1 MSQDAKLFSRGK
13 VQELRAELQTDKK
26 DKGFQRKKNT
36 LKKVVANMTMGNDM
50 SPLFSDV
57 VQCMGIQIL
66 EIKKMVYLYLI
77 NYSRSKPDLV
87 QYAMEGFLSD
97 CNDRNP
103 LIRALAIRTMS
114 YIPVPAVHRAILDPL
129 RHCLKDSDPYVR
141 KTSAIC
147 VAKLFTHDR
156 KLVEKEGF
164 VNSLRDLL
172 ADSNS
177 TVIANA
183 VAALTEISE
192 KSENIQL
199 RLNLTIANKLV
210 AALGECSEWG
220 QTYIIEA
227 LMYYVPEGSG
237 DAEILAERLAIRLQ
251 HSNSAVVL
259 TTIKVI
265 IYLMNYMAD
274 LTVLEAMCKRMSAS
288 LITLLSSGYEVQYV
302 ALRNILL
309 IIQRRPSVLKNQVKV
324 FFCKYTDPI
333 YVKLAKLEI
342 IYRLANE
349 QNFEQVLAELAEYA
363 SEVDVDFVRKA
374 VRSIGRLAIKIS
386 CASDR
391 CIAVLL
397 ELVATKINYVVQEAI
412 VVIKDIFRKYPNQY
426 EGIIGSLCQNLDA
439 LDTPEAKS
447 SMIWII
453 GQYADRIENSEDLL
467 DDFLYTFLEEPVEV
481 QLALLTAT
489 VKLFIK
495 RPTAGAELVPK
506 ILKWATEE
514 VDNPDLRDRGY
525 IYWRLLST
533 NPAAAKDIV
542 MSEKPSISTESE
554 AMDRGVL
561 DRLLLQTGTL
571 SSVYHRSPEV
581 FIRNTKP
588 KYLTDSP
595 ALNSAAKQSYHESLS
610 ISTRKPPPILRT
622 STVPKPEIETSSSMM
637 NRPESSTRSQ
647 TMPVL
652 LDSQPP
658 PILGVK
664 PSLSQLKEHE
674 IQHGTKSEEEISEEM
689 EMGMRSASS
698 MNESTTRRES
708 EVMMVNDDPYA
719 ALGSLDP
726 TGFYGASAYQ
736 TDVPLPLSHQLVE
749 SQLD

>member
-87 QYAMEGFLSD
+87 KYAMDGFLSD

-141 KTSAIC
+141 KTAAIC

-164 VNSLRDLL
+164 VNNLRDLL
-172 ADSNS
+172 ADTNS

-274 LTVLEAMCKRMSAS
+274 VEVLEAMCKRMSAS

-386 CASDR
+386 SASDR

-533 NPAAAKDIV
+533 NPTAAKDIV

-595 ALNSAAKQSYHESLS
+595 ALNPAAKQSYHESLS

-622 STVPKPEIETSSSMM
+622 STVPKPETESSTSMTP
-637 NRPESSTRSQ
+637 RPESTSRSQ
-647 TMPVL
+647 TMPIIT
-652 LDSQPP
+652 DSQAPP
-658 PILGVK
+658 MLPMK
-664 PSLSQLKEHE
+664 PSLSKLKERE
-674 IQHGTKSEEEISEEM
+674 LNQSSRSEEEVSEEM
-689 EMGMRSASS
+689 DIGMNAT
-698 MNESTTRRES
+698 STS
-708 EVMMVNDDPYA
+708 MMVNDDPYA
-719 ALGSLDP
+719 ALSSLDP
-726 TGFYGASAYQ
+726 TGFYGSSAYQ
-736 TDVPLPLSHQLVE
+736 TDAPLPLTDQLAG